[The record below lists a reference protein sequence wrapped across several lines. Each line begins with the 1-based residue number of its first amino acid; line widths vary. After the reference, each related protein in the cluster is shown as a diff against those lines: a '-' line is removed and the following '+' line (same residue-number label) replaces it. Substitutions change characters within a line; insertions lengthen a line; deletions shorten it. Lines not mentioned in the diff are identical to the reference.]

1 MFGWSV
7 QGSGWGWLA
16 FNKASNRLQIAA
28 CPNQDPLEA
37 TTGLVPLF
45 GKETVANHG
54 TDYRVRH
61 WKVMLWIRIRIQ
73 ELRGS
78 GSVFPIGIRIHTC
91 KM

>member
-45 GKETVANHG
+45 GKETVATHG
-54 TDYRVRH
+54 TDYESDTG
-61 WKVMLWIRIRIQ
+61 KQ
-73 ELRGS
+73 CCGS
-78 GSVFPIGIRIHTC
+78 GSVFRSFVDVKCLFRI
-91 KM
+91 K